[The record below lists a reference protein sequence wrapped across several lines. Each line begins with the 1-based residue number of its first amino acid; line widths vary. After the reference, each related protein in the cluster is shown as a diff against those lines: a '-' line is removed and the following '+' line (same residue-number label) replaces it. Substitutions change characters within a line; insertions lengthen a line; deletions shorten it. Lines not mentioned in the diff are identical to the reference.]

1 MSLLI
6 SDTSKVASSHATV
19 ATRPKGPLQDGKDL
33 VGEMCFNLEP
43 EELLSMFRMHNER
56 RGTRKTNRYEHS
68 CAPSADFFFL
78 EDRTSKLHGPRA
90 GIASRVRTRVS
101 KDQIPRTNRGLAQM
115 LPMVRTRPQVTISQP
130 QFMRLCISKRHAK
143 ITGTYQ

>member
-43 EELLSMFRMHNER
+43 GELLSMFRMHNER
-56 RGTRKTNRYEHS
+56 GGTRKTNRCEHS
-68 CAPSADFFFL
+68 CAPSAVFFFL

-90 GIASRVRTRVS
+90 GISSRVRTRVS
-101 KDQIPRTNRGLAQM
+101 KDQILRTNRGLAQM
-115 LPMVRTRPQVTISQP
+115 LPMVRTRPQVDCQSAAV
-130 QFMRLCISKRHAK
+130 HAIVYLK
-143 ITGTYQ
+143 TPRETLGTCQ